1 MQKLNY
7 PLNTYIKA
15 VGILAKTKGFREV
28 KIFNKNGSAV
38 HFEVFL
44 GTDTVPHSM
53 WNVHSL
59 HDKKRTIYSNEDYKK
74 ATRNLSCTVEE
85 FLEILKRC

>member
-7 PLNTYIKA
+7 PLNVYIKA
-15 VGILAKTKGFREV
+15 VEILARTKGFREV
-28 KIFNKNGSAV
+28 KIFNKDGSVV

-44 GTDTVPHSM
+44 GTDIIPHSM

-59 HDKKRTIYSNEDYKK
+59 HDKKRTVYSKEDYKK
-74 ATRNLSCTVEE
+74 VTRHLNCTLEE
-85 FLEILKRC
+85 FLAVLKQC